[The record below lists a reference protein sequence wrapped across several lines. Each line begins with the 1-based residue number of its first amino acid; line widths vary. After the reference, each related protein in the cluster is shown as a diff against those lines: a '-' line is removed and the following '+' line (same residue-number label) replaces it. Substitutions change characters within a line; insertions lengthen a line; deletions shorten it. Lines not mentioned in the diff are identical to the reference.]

1 MPRRPARYPAE
12 LREEA
17 VRVVAKPAH
26 PGDFDFTAHDHA
38 SASKA
43 CDIKNSYTLR
53 SVLDKPG
60 DPDNGYSRYFLAA
73 GILKM
78 TVAPMFSGTVEGRV
92 SGYEYCEEALA
103 GV

>member
-1 MPRRPARYPAE
+1 MARRPARYPAE

-53 SVLDKPG
+53 SVLDKPVMRIV
-60 DPDNGYSRYFLAA
+60 DMAAISLQLA
-73 GILKM
+73 
-78 TVAPMFSGTVEGRV
+78 
-92 SGYEYCEEALA
+92 Y
-103 GV
+103 